1 MHSNSIEYL
10 GAGINNIFLQ
20 FISFIHGGDSVM
32 MLAVKLNWAIF
43 FLEQDTW
50 FNIIRVQLEKELL
63 SVSFKR
69 LDVFTCIILS

>member
-32 MLAVKLNWAIF
+32 MLAAKLN
-43 FLEQDTW
+43 
-50 FNIIRVQLEKELL
+50 
-63 SVSFKR
+63 
-69 LDVFTCIILS
+69 